1 MKNDI
6 IDIEKWDEAY
16 SKIQESQF
24 HRYMNPKEYI
34 KAPSI
39 ITEKDKVGKI
49 LEPYYFREHRG
60 CLEESL
66 KTTISCPCGI
76 TSIIEHYE
84 KMYHPHPCPY
94 TNIHIQ
100 DKAIIDK
107 RLPIWWGEIEY
118 AVMGFSNEGGHNHIV
133 TLGYCN
139 FK

>member
-1 MKNDI
+1 MKKDI

-39 ITEKDKVGKI
+39 ITEKDIVGKI
-49 LEPYYFREHRG
+49 PEPYYFREHRG
-60 CLEESL
+60 GLEESFE
-66 KTTISCPCGI
+66 TTISCHCGI
-76 TSIIEHYE
+76 ISIIEHYE

-94 TNIHIQ
+94 TNFYILPN
-100 DKAIIDK
+100 AIIDK
-107 RLPIWWGEIEY
+107 RLPIWWGEIQY
-118 AVMGFSNEGGHNHIV
+118 PVLALSSEGGYNHVV